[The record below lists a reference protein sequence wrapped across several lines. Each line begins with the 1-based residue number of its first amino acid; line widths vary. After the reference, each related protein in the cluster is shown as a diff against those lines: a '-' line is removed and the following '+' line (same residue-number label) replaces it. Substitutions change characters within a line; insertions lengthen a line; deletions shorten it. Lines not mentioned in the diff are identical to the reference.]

1 MLGSVR
7 VCAKSEGFIKYVIP
21 WQLSM
26 NGKVMSGFS
35 EVLLAYQDF
44 GLCI

>member
-7 VCAKSEGFIKYVIP
+7 VYAKSEGFIKYVIP
-21 WQLSM
+21 WQLS
-26 NGKVMSGFS
+26 NEWESDVWLFWG
-35 EVLLAYQDF
+35 LAYQDF